1 VRNLLRVCPEYSVSQ
16 ITPGYRHRN
25 GETEYLGEVQ
35 QLDPPLT
42 LFRFSSSL
50 LAAAAFT
57 VLLLLA
63 VNAVGGQSPA
73 QPALTILARDG
84 RRQLPLTI
92 ANNQELVFLDEL
104 AAAFQLTVRDEPF
117 GALAIGYK
125 GKSILLTPDQPL
137 VSIAGRLVSLPTAP
151 TRSGRR
157 LLVPVEI
164 INRALTL
171 IYDSRLD
178 LRKPSRLLI
187 VGDWR
192 VPRVTMRLEGGDM
205 PRIVVDAAPRTDST
219 VSQQNN
225 ALLIRFEADALDLA
239 IPAFQPQ
246 PLVQAVRLVE
256 PVTLAIDLGPRF
268 GGFRASSQ
276 PLEASTRVTIDV
288 MPALTDA
295 PPPVAPPAAPPAG
308 APASTPPDLS
318 ALSQPSGGLRII
330 ALDPGHGGED
340 EGVKGAGGTK
350 EKDLALAVARR
361 LKTAIE
367 SRLGIRVVL
376 TREDDR
382 NVAIATR
389 AAIANNNKADLFIS
403 LHANASFQRAA
414 RGASILYAA
423 FDRETEQSARASL
436 GSERLPAFGGGVR
449 DVDLVPWDLAQI
461 RHIAR
466 SGEVAALLE
475 ERFHDRIPLS
485 AHPVDRAPLDVLES
499 ANMPAVM
506 LEMGYLTNA
515 EQETQMTSPEFQN
528 TLVQAV
534 FDAVVQFRDSP
545 GADAR

>member
-1 VRNLLRVCPEYSVSQ
+1 
-16 ITPGYRHRN
+16 
-25 GETEYLGEVQ
+25 
-35 QLDPPLT
+35 LT

-57 VLLLLA
+57 VLHLLA

-125 GKSILLTPDQPL
+125 GKSVLLTPDQPL

-192 VPRVTMRLEGGDM
+192 VPRVTMRLEGGDT

-225 ALLIRFEADALDLA
+225 SLLIKFEADALDLA

-246 PLVQAVRLVE
+246 QLVQAVRLVE

-276 PLEASTRVTIDV
+276 PLEASTRLTIDV
-288 MPALTDA
+288 MPALTDT
-295 PPPVAPPAAPPAG
+295 PPAAPPVAPLSG
-308 APASTPPDLS
+308 ASASTPDLS

-534 FDAVVQFRDSP
+534 FDAVLQFRDSP